1 MNNNNNYGYKN
12 QSYYQSRPQQYQQP
26 RRQEQDYAQVKTL
39 ETQLQPN
46 ELRISNKGNIISYSN
61 VVNSL
66 IKRDGYQHCKMVGR
80 GMATEKALEV
90 MRDLKSRDPKLWVE
104 HNFTTALNKRGEVV
118 DEVHIMIMA
127 SRPQPNQSYS
137 I

>member
-1 MNNNNNYGYKN
+1 MNNNNYGYKN
-12 QSYYQSRPQQYQQP
+12 QGYYQSRPQQYQQV

-66 IKRDGYQHCKMVGR
+66 IKRDGY
-80 GMATEKALEV
+80 
-90 MRDLKSRDPKLWVE
+90 
-104 HNFTTALNKRGEVV
+104 
-118 DEVHIMIMA
+118 
-127 SRPQPNQSYS
+127 
-137 I
+137 

>member
-90 MRDLKSRDPKLWVE
+90 MRDLKSRDP
-104 HNFTTALNKRGEVV
+104 
-118 DEVHIMIMA
+118 
-127 SRPQPNQSYS
+127 
-137 I
+137 